1 MKRHRLSRIY
11 EEFVQEHPG
20 RDLDRGGLRYHY
32 LDEGEGEPVVMV
44 HGNPTWSFYYRRLVE
59 GLRSSYRTIVPDH
72 IGCGLS
78 DKPDDSRYD
87 YTLESRIADLE
98 ALVEHLELD
107 GGLTL
112 VVHDWGGAVGLGY
125 ATRHPEQ
132 VARLVV
138 LNTAAFHLPRTKTF
152 PWPLWLCR
160 DTPLG
165 AYLVRGLNAF
175 CRGTARVGCTRRPLP
190 RDRPRRLLRP
200 LRLVGAPDR
209 RPPLRPGYSA
219 PPGRPLIRP
228 GHPDR
233 GRPAEARRSAD
244 ADRLGHEGLRLR
256 SSLPGRVGP
265 PLPRSGG
272 PPLRPGRALR
282 PGGRRRADRA
292 AGAGVLIGPSGFA
305 EGGLTALDDV
315 DHDFVNIAAHLPQM
329 AREPTVCAG
338 RRLPRRPRPRGA
350 RPATRTGRSG
360 SSTARAT

>member
-1 MKRHRLSRIY
+1 MKRHHLSRAY

-20 RDLDRGGLRYHY
+20 RDLDRGGLRYHF

-44 HGNPTWSFYYRRLVE
+44 HGNPTWSFYYRGLVE

-165 AYLVRGLNAF
+165 TYLVRGLNAF

-190 RDRPRRLLRP
+190 RDVRDAYCAPYDSWAHRIAVLRF
-200 LRLVGAPDR
+200 VQDI
-209 RPPLRPGYSA
+209 PLRPG
-219 PPGRPLIRP
+219 
-228 GHPDR
+228 DR
-233 GRPAEARRSAD
+233 SYDLVTRMQDSLAQLAEV
-244 ADRLGHEGLRLR
+244 
-256 SSLPGRVGP
+256 PT
-265 PLPRSGG
+265 
-272 PPLRPGRALR
+272 
-282 PGGRRRADRA
+282 
-292 AGAGVLIGPSGFA
+292 LIGWGMK
-305 EGGLTALDDV
+305 
-315 DHDFVNIAAHLPQM
+315 DFVFDHHFLAEWVRRFPGAEVHRFAQAGHYVLEDEGEQIVSLVRAFLSAHPVL
-329 AREPTVCAG
+329 RKVG
-338 RRLPRRPRPRGA
+338 
-350 RPATRTGRSG
+350 
-360 SSTARAT
+360 